1 MGRSSAGNAV
11 INWFAEYENRRKPV
25 CEVAS
30 PQLLALLEPLRD
42 FLRNQLTSLDH
53 ENEVLSIIFT
63 WNTEGALGFSLEGNA
78 DVVDV
83 AVSLIGERAE
93 FRSHQS

>member
-1 MGRSSAGNAV
+1 
-11 INWFAEYENRRKPV
+11 
-25 CEVAS
+25 
-30 PQLLALLEPLRD
+30 LLEPLRD
-42 FLRNQLTSLDH
+42 FLRNQLAPLEH
-53 ENEVLSIIFT
+53 ENEVLSIIFA
-63 WNTEGALGFSLEGNA
+63 WNTEGALGFSLEGNV